1 MVRSTLSCSAFVSR
15 RTVLYVI
22 ILSAALDLVPPSTPK
37 GIIAFCNI
45 FPSMLAK
52 LGWPYLLRG
61 RVRYARRLV
70 GCATISILGMWVSR
84 THFGADGVRWVANGC
99 SGET

>member
-1 MVRSTLSCSAFVSR
+1 MVRSTFSSFAIVSR
-15 RTVLYVI
+15 RPVLYVI

-84 THFGADGVRWVANGC
+84 TRF
-99 SGET
+99 